1 MKVNLL
7 SFLFLLLLLL
17 IGSPQS
23 AQGQYKTRLW
33 SSFNVGAPLT
43 EKLDIRASYIKSLNI
58 DEPGL
63 ETSFNWYAAALTYQ
77 VSKDWRLQMG
87 TAWMNLPSSGRT
99 THRWTMEGSHR
110 IKLDRRFTLRNSLQL
125 EAHNDQESRFDYRV
139 ILGSRIG
146 LRKRLDFLGVAPSL
160 NYALFFNIGGAPI
173 RYFSESGEEI
183 ARKPSNGLH
192 RGRLMANFNFNIS
205 KPIRL
210 SLYYINQH
218 EFNLVL
224 SETNKINVLNP
235 NTGRIQRPFNN
246 QHIIG
251 LALSYQIKPLNGEG
265 FLPINF

>member
-1 MKVNLL
+1 MKANRLII
-7 SFLFLLLLLL
+7 LLLLLVFL
-17 IGSPQS
+17 IGSPQL
-23 AQGQYKTRLW
+23 AHGQYKTRLW

-43 EKLDIRASYIKSLNI
+43 DKLAVRASYIKSLSI
-58 DEPGL
+58 DEPNL
-63 ETSFNWYAAALTYQ
+63 ETSFNWYAAALSYRLN
-77 VSKDWRLQMG
+77 KDWRVELG
-87 TAWMNLPSSGRT
+87 SAWMGLPSSGRT
-99 THRWTMEGSHR
+99 THRWTLEGSHR
-110 IKLDRRFTLRNSLQL
+110 LRLDRRFTLRNSLQL
-125 EAHNDQESRFDYRV
+125 EAHNDQEPRFDYRV
-139 ILGSRIG
+139 IMGSRIG

-160 NYALFFNIGGAPI
+160 SYALFFNIGGDPI

-183 ARKPSNGLH
+183 TRKASNGLH
-192 RGRLMANFNFNIS
+192 RGRLMANFNFKIS

-218 EFNLVL
+218 EFNLVF

-251 LALSYQIKPLNGEG
+251 FTLSYQIKPINGDG